1 MSGPAVKKKRALL
14 LLLLLLIDSVLCM
27 RDSFSFGVLYISYA
41 QPVSKRQ
48 MSIKSKKFHGNI
60 LRRGSVPDSLGKKTS
75 SFTVGPVLLAFF
87 LFVVVGSGTTW
98 VFGWRRLAQMFSR

>member
-1 MSGPAVKKKRALL
+1 
-14 LLLLLLIDSVLCM
+14 
-27 RDSFSFGVLYISYA
+27 
-41 QPVSKRQ
+41 

-87 LFVVVGSGTTW
+87 LFVVVGSGMG
-98 VFGWRRLAQMFSR
+98 VGYIA